1 MELCQLSALELGKK
15 IKSKEVGV
23 VEATKAVLE
32 NIEKKRTNLS
42 LLCDCV
48 QGRSIDTGRGSTEK
62 N

>member
-32 NIEKKRTNLS
+32 NIEKKE
-42 LLCDCV
+42 
-48 QGRSIDTGRGSTEK
+48 QK
-62 N
+62 